1 VGTLFKRELYTWS
14 ADVLSCVSYGPHI
27 LLQIEKLL
35 PMWECMIQIVDE
47 TLKDWITKKDKS
59 KKESAQLDEHIA

>member
-1 VGTLFKRELYTWS
+1 
-14 ADVLSCVSYGPHI
+14 
-27 LLQIEKLL
+27 
-35 PMWECMIQIVDE
+35 MWECMIQIVDE